1 MGRKIYLKFR
11 MKIVEGDIYEFAI
24 FKRSGIVLQY
34 MFIFAIKLRFMQ
46 DFSPVKFAVL
56 DLAHSLGKSAL

>member
-1 MGRKIYLKFR
+1 